1 MTRIQPASLLLAG
14 ALAWSSPME
23 AVAQETH
30 GNITFRAPA
39 SYKLTREKDGL
50 TRMRVEDGESWLE
63 IRLLPGTKLEG
74 SIEDHADRF
83 VKLIEK
89 SNPTEFRI
97 EVARTTKTPKNAE
110 RVCNIGASAI
120 NPNAPGTYSYFLVWC
135 YLAGGRVETVVL
147 NTNSPQLY
155 TKQQPTIERVLNG
168 LRFSSA
174 KVLAEGKPPLTEFAY
189 ERTVGF
195 VEWLLEIPMT
205 ESQRAAIKEALIES
219 WTKEDKETI
228 DGTQELSNAVDEL
241 ASKSEDEKRAIRVI
255 LRDKVL
261 TEWRKGKE
269 PVERMLAGVWDA
281 AHEPIVAG
289 EPPLTQQ
296 VCDATAEA
304 YFLISCAVAGLGM
317 QTPDKELLGKW
328 TDLLKS
334 RYPQMPKEA
343 REGLQQM
350 PIFAAALRAGWPTMP
365 DAEKQPLLAQWKT
378 IPGVVELGKQLS
390 ETSMKN
396 LVDLQARM
404 NANNMRFQMMSNILR
419 MQHETSM
426 TIIRNMSGSPWRY
439 EYRYR

>member
-1 MTRIQPASLLLAG
+1 MTRIQPASLLLAL
-14 ALAWSSPME
+14 ALAWASPVE
-23 AVAQETH
+23 AAAQETH

-39 SYKLTREKDGL
+39 KYKLTREKDGL
-50 TRMRVEDGESWLE
+50 TRMRIEDAESWIE
-63 IRLLPGTKLEG
+63 IRLLPGAKLEG
-74 SIEDHADRF
+74 RVEDHVDRF
-83 VKLIEK
+83 LKLVEK
-89 SNPTEFRI
+89 NNPTEFRVDI
-97 EVARTTKTPKNAE
+97 ARTSKTPKNAE
-110 RVCNIGASAI
+110 RVCNAGASAV

-135 YLAGGRVETVVL
+135 YLAGGRVETVVV

-155 TKQQPTIERVLNG
+155 TSQQPTLEKLLNG

-174 KVLAEGKPPLTEFAY
+174 KVLAAGKPPLTEFAY

-195 VEWLLEIPMT
+195 VEWLLEVPMT
-205 ESQRAAIKEALIES
+205 ETQRAAIQGALIES
-219 WTKEDKETI
+219 WTKQDQETI
-228 DGTQELSNAVDEL
+228 QGTEELSNGVDEM

-261 TEWRKGKE
+261 TEWRKGKD
-269 PVERMLAGVWDA
+269 PVERMLVGVWDA

-296 VCDATAEA
+296 VCDATAEG
-304 YFLISCAVAGLGM
+304 YFLIACAVAGLGM
-317 QTPDKELLGKW
+317 QTPDKELLAKW
-328 TDLLKS
+328 TDLLKT

-350 PIFAAALRAGWPTMP
+350 PIFAAAMRAGWPTMP
-365 DAEKQPLLAQWKT
+365 DAEKQPLVAQWKT
-378 IPGVVELGKQLS
+378 IPGIVELGKQLS
-390 ETSMKN
+390 ATSMKK

-404 NANNMRFQMMSNILR
+404 NANNLHFQMMSNILQ

-426 TIIRNMSGSPWRY
+426 TIIRNMGSSNWHY